1 MLQSCGPIGPLVSL
15 VAFSGDEEIL
25 DETRCSRA
33 QPKQFWIP
41 MPQVIT
47 WFTIP
52 LLTTVCQ
59 IILVTQY
66 ITNEISYT

>member
-33 QPKQFWIP
+33 QPQDAFSHARGDHLVPYPTVNYVKSP
-41 MPQVIT
+41 M
-47 WFTIP
+47 
-52 LLTTVCQ
+52 
-59 IILVTQY
+59 
-66 ITNEISYT
+66 